1 MSRHFEPKK
10 SQKEYY
16 LGKLVSWWNPKMLQ
30 KILVKGC
37 FLCILPIIKES
48 VHKMTTMSNINRA
61 DFIQEY
67 IAVYITDCL
76 LIQNDSSYYGI
87 NVFHEK
93 IIINKNKHN

>member
-1 MSRHFEPKK
+1 
-10 SQKEYY
+10 
-16 LGKLVSWWNPKMLQ
+16 
-30 KILVKGC
+30 
-37 FLCILPIIKES
+37 
-48 VHKMTTMSNINRA
+48 MTTMSNINRA

-76 LIQNDSSYYGI
+76 LIQNDSSCYGI

>member
-1 MSRHFEPKK
+1 
-10 SQKEYY
+10 
-16 LGKLVSWWNPKMLQ
+16 
-30 KILVKGC
+30 
-37 FLCILPIIKES
+37 
-48 VHKMTTMSNINRA
+48 MTTMSNINRA